1 MAHTKR
7 SPSHDEHRFRR
18 YAASPTGDGFDQTP
32 TAIENNMLHFRPEQF
47 SQMIEGARRKF
58 VVDYLPTLRAEF
70 PQLWMMRTE
79 TELDE
84 MLYAQCEYAHAHGLD
99 TAEGVYLLFGLRL
112 RLAWRFPTLP
122 EHAWA
127 REILGRE
134 LLSEAQRVAA
144 LEEYLWC
151 VSADES

>member
-1 MAHTKR
+1 MADH
-7 SPSHDEHRFRR
+7 
-18 YAASPTGDGFDQTP
+18 
-32 TAIENNMLHFRPEQF
+32 
-47 SQMIEGARRKF
+47 
-58 VVDYLPTLRAEF
+58 LPTLRAEF
-70 PQLWMMRTE
+70 PQLWMKRTE
-79 TELDE
+79 AQIDE

-99 TAEGVYLLFGLRL
+99 TAEGIYLLFGFRL
-112 RLAWRFPTLP
+112 RLTWHFPTLL

-144 LEEYLWC
+144 LEDYLWR